1 MRGNAARSAS
11 SATNFGARRTGHFED
26 AIGSVDDGDVFV
38 DCELPVYIELLE
50 FGLFF
55 GQVVVVFPEA
65 ERFAIQSGESV
76 EQANVVKGIGLEFV
90 FLEDAK
96 DFGEGD
102 LDECFLKFRAVG
114 EFAHVGAVLAEYTKL
129 VAPFL
134 VAEVILIAAL
144 APFGEMTGLEVFG
157 VVAEVFDDLR
167 VGATVVE
174 PVVDFVADGF
184 GEVGDFAVAFVAG
197 GDAENVWSVHFG
209 FWLKKLLG
217 FTRI

>member
-76 EQANVVKGIGLEFV
+76 EEANVVEGVGLEFA
-90 FLEDAK
+90 LLQNAK
-96 DFGEGD
+96 DFGESD
-102 LDECFLKFRAVG
+102 LDEGFLEFGPVS

-134 VAEVILIAAL
+134 VAEVAL
-144 APFGEMTGLEVFG
+144 VTVVFPAGDIDFEELVRKGWIGGLLEFFDDGFVWNA
-157 VVAEVFDDLR
+157 VVEHAVDLVAE
-167 VGATVVE
+167 
-174 PVVDFVADGF
+174 DF
-184 GEVGDFAVAFVAG
+184 
-197 GDAENVWSVHFG
+197 W
-209 FWLKKLLG
+209 
-217 FTRI
+217 